1 MNDNKQKPK
10 KIRGTME
17 YYDDDRL
24 LFTPQGTGQPQYESL
39 KKSGGGALMRTT
51 GEKTR
56 SLVAHL
62 KVPADAVDPAADL
75 RDQLE
80 KCLKALPGHH
90 AEPVLKGRKLM
101 ATDSCSVTVNQAK
114 GQLEIRM
121 TIGLRENPYYL
132 KNFYTNMTKVSTC
145 LDSNS
150 SFLKPLV
157 HARGTSSGE

>member
-39 KKSGGGALMRTT
+39 KKSGGSALMRTT

-90 AEPVLKGRKLM
+90 AEP
-101 ATDSCSVTVNQAK
+101 A
-114 GQLEIRM
+114 
-121 TIGLRENPYYL
+121 P
-132 KNFYTNMTKVSTC
+132 
-145 LDSNS
+145 
-150 SFLKPLV
+150 
-157 HARGTSSGE
+157 RG